1 MARVVV
7 GLLGA
12 IYLRPL
18 LTWTSMSSRAEISS
32 HHDATPLAGLP
43 SWVLFVIAFL
53 CVGVAAVVAG
63 LTLGLMSLDMIG
75 LEILSHSTHPSDAEN
90 ARKIIP
96 VRREGNLLLVTLL
109 LTNTMA
115 TELLPLVLETLYP
128 GGVFALVASVISVM
142 LFSEIIPQAVC
153 SRHALAVGAF
163 FVPFV
168 RILQFGLYPLAK
180 PIAVGLDWFLGEELG
195 TIYSREELKELIRIH
210 SRNRHGV
217 LTDDE
222 TTILRGTLDFAM
234 KTVEGI
240 MTRADDV
247 FMLEVDTVLG
257 QETFK
262 EILKHGHS
270 RIPIYSKTR
279 DNVVALLLTK
289 QLLLI
294 DPKDEIPVRVAIG
307 KRKKKLHKIRAAPPL
322 FCSRATPLADL
333 LNEFQLGRSHMAVVY
348 DDVSKPQGEK
358 KFLGIAT
365 LEDIIEEILQEEIV
379 DETDLYTDN
388 VSKRAVESRSLFHR
402 LRSLLSLPEP
412 SHCFLS
418 FEFQGKKPVVA
429 VSAQRIQGTST
440 ILVKEIDTAGLQSP
454 MKEGLSGKPEYVQLL
469 RSLMSTRLNQA
480 CPFLYVDW

>member
-294 DPKDEIPVRVAIG
+294 DPKDEIPV
-307 KRKKKLHKIRAAPPL
+307 
-322 FCSRATPLADL
+322 
-333 LNEFQLGRSHMAVVY
+333 
-348 DDVSKPQGEK
+348 
-358 KFLGIAT
+358 
-365 LEDIIEEILQEEIV
+365 
-379 DETDLYTDN
+379 
-388 VSKRAVESRSLFHR
+388 
-402 LRSLLSLPEP
+402 
-412 SHCFLS
+412 
-418 FEFQGKKPVVA
+418 
-429 VSAQRIQGTST
+429 
-440 ILVKEIDTAGLQSP
+440 
-454 MKEGLSGKPEYVQLL
+454 
-469 RSLMSTRLNQA
+469 
-480 CPFLYVDW
+480 